1 MSADAA
7 PSPQSSECSVSPPS
21 AASVVSVDAIFARA
35 ERVFER
41 RVDQLLQAKR
51 RKAALARAPFNAR
64 KAKRD
69 ARTVAGREK
78 LDALVRRLADLA
90 TVQQMLLGDD
100 ATKLVTNILDGA
112 AAAALGVAALH
123 ANPVPEQQPEQP
135 APPCQAAAVKEEKEC
150 IETSSCSDDCSVG
163 AVAKD
168 DMRELVDGVN
178 QLRMYHA
185 TESVVNF
192 VLDCDDD
199 QDCVPISSHAPDI
212 RAPAPVPAPN
222 DVSKLRRMN
231 SAPACH
237 CMPCDCVCNRNYN
250 SANFNAMSSMSR
262 ARRANGYARAQPQ
275 SLPLSAYKSQQHCDL
290 PKY

>member
-7 PSPQSSECSVSPPS
+7 PQSPLPSPPS
-21 AASVVSVDAIFARA
+21 TPASAVSVQDIFARA

-51 RKAALARAPFNAR
+51 RKAAVARLPFNAR

-90 TVQQMLLGDD
+90 TIQQALLGEKG
-100 ATKLVTNILDGA
+100 TTLVSSILDGA
-112 AAAALGVAALH
+112 TAAALGVAALT
-123 ANPVPEQQPEQP
+123 ALPVPDEQPEEHQPTQQPS
-135 APPCQAAAVKEEKEC
+135 VKEEKDC

-168 DMRELVDGVN
+168 EMHELVDGVN
-178 QLRMYHA
+178 QQRMYRA

-199 QDCVPISSHAPDI
+199 PVSQPLPSQPSREPPMAP
-212 RAPAPVPAPN
+212 PANYDNAN
-222 DVSKLRRMN
+222 LRRMN
-231 SAPACH
+231 SAPVCH
-237 CMPCDCVCNRNYN
+237 CQLPDCHCSRNYVNAATSCLSGVARSRYDVNHYHTHTQIDSALMYKSHQPCD
-250 SANFNAMSSMSR
+250 
-262 ARRANGYARAQPQ
+262 YAH
-275 SLPLSAYKSQQHCDL
+275 Y
-290 PKY
+290 